1 MLELRD
7 LHSYYGPSHV
17 LNGISLEVN
26 KGEVVCLLGRNGA
39 GKSTTLKSIIGI
51 VRPKQGEV
59 IFNGQRLNGKR
70 PFKIARLGIGYVP
83 EDRRIFPNLSVR
95 DNLEL
100 RKRGSATWSVER
112 IFEIFPKLKD
122 LQKNRGMQLSGGEQQ
137 MLTIARALMTDP
149 QMLLLDEPS
158 EGLAPVIV
166 QSLGQ
171 FIRQLSGQVA
181 ILLAEQNARFAINL
195 SQRAYII
202 EKGLILHHATAEEI
216 KNDEG
221 LQTKYLAL

>member
-1 MLELRD
+1 MLELRN

-26 KGEVVCLLGRNGA
+26 EGEVVCLLGRNGA

-59 IFNGQRLNGKR
+59 IFKGQRLNGRR

-100 RKRGSATWSVER
+100 CKRGSTTWSVER
-112 IFEIFPKLKD
+112 VFEVFPKLKD

-181 ILLAEQNARFAINL
+181 ILLASRTPASPLTCLRGPT
-195 SQRAYII
+195 S
-202 EKGLILHHATAEEI
+202 
-216 KNDEG
+216 
-221 LQTKYLAL
+221 

>member
-1 MLELRD
+1 
-7 LHSYYGPSHV
+7 
-17 LNGISLEVN
+17 
-26 KGEVVCLLGRNGA
+26 
-39 GKSTTLKSIIGI
+39 
-51 VRPKQGEV
+51 
-59 IFNGQRLNGKR
+59 
-70 PFKIARLGIGYVP
+70 
-83 EDRRIFPNLSVR
+83 
-95 DNLEL
+95 
-100 RKRGSATWSVER
+100 
-112 IFEIFPKLKD
+112 
-122 LQKNRGMQLSGGEQQ
+122 